1 MNVLFRIYR
10 KVRIVVVMASDL
22 VLSGEVMFNN
32 GVVFG
37 SYSYQNQFNVGK
49 LQNCGST
56 GCRF

>member
-1 MNVLFRIYR
+1 MSCFISTVN
-10 KVRIVVVMASDL
+10 VRIVVVMASDL

-49 LQNCGST
+49 LRNCGST